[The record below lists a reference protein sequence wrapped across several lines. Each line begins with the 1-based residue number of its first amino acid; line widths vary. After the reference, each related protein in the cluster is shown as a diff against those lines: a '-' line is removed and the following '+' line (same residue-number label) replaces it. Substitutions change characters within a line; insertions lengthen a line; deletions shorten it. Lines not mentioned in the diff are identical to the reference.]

1 MALPQLNTST
11 YSVYVPGLAKE
22 VSFRPYLVKEEKI
35 LMMAME
41 SNDQKMILRAVK
53 DIIEAC
59 VIDDIDVD
67 NLAVFDVEILF
78 INLRQKSVG
87 EGIDVNVKC
96 KECETENPVELDLDT
111 MDVPK
116 IDSEE
121 LIVMLTDDVGLQ
133 MRYPSFRDIQKYKPE
148 ELEQIDG
155 IMSLLQECI
164 VSIFD
169 NDELHETDKISSKEL
184 EDFINGMNSE
194 QFAKLGAFF
203 NDMPALRTK
212 LEFTCAKCGTENSHE
227 LRGIQSFFT

>member
-1 MALPQLNTST
+1 MALPQLNTAT
-11 YSVYVPGLAKE
+11 YNVYVPGLGKD

-35 LMMAME
+35 LMLAME
-41 SNDQKMILRAVK
+41 SNDQKMILKAVK

-59 VIDDIDVD
+59 VMDDINVD

-87 EGIDVNVKC
+87 EGIDVNIKC
-96 KECETENPVELDLDT
+96 EECDTENPVELDLDK
-111 MDVPK
+111 MDVP
-116 IDSEE
+116 DVNQDD

-133 MRYPSFRDIQKYKPE
+133 MRYPSFKDIQKYKPE
-148 ELEQIDG
+148 ELEKIDG

-164 VSIFD
+164 VTIFD
-169 NDELHETDKISSKEL
+169 NDELHETDKLSSKEL

-194 QFAKLGAFF
+194 QFAKLGGFF
-203 NDMPALRTK
+203 NDMPAVKTK
-212 LEFTCAKCGTENSHE
+212 LEFKCAHCGAENSHE